1 MIEQVKDEEIERM
14 ECKNTCEWRAMALPL
29 SRLNL
34 FRPRTLRARITNGEK
49 TPCLELPIMVHG
61 LKGLATRMHGLI
73 GLIRRALSSPAK
85 KVVEGRAVDMAMAMK
100 NMDSVSKLKKKKW
113 IALLLWGYV

>member
-1 MIEQVKDEEIERM
+1 
-14 ECKNTCEWRAMALPL
+14 
-29 SRLNL
+29 
-34 FRPRTLRARITNGEK
+34 
-49 TPCLELPIMVHG
+49 MVHG

-113 IALLLWGYV
+113 IALLLWCYV